1 MEKEEI
7 IEKRVQNYMDNQ
19 GRAAAIKSY
28 LDSCKE
34 IADLMEN
41 NCVYSKSI
49 PIGQKVSEY
58 KINCTIIGIRTY
70 LKQIETKLSE
80 IESTFTYY
88 PNKSGDDKA
97 DS

>member
-19 GRAAAIKSY
+19 GRSAAIKSY

-41 NCVYSKSI
+41 NCTYNNISV
-49 PIGQKVSEY
+49 GQKISEFR
-58 KINCTIIGIRTY
+58 INCHIIGIRTY
-70 LKQIETKLSE
+70 LKQIESKLSE

-88 PNKSGDDKA
+88 PTKDGDNKA
-97 DS
+97 DL